1 MPWFYVVILAIV
13 QGLAELLPVSSSAHV
28 IVAAH
33 FLGINM
39 SRPANAFLL
48 VLLHTGT
55 MVAVIVYFWRR
66 WRRTFL
72 ASWGRVGKIVPL
84 IVLSSV
90 CSGLVFLPLEHLVLH
105 LLSHGAYRPQI
116 EVLFHKL
123 NWIAPALFAVGVL
136 ILYAGLREAR
146 GASAAAPP
154 RPAKAGNNGPPEAP
168 PGRRPDNSV
177 TGGAAASGASL
188 LAQAAAPSAT
198 AEDGTV
204 RWRTAIW
211 MGILQG
217 LAIPFR
223 GFSRSGAT
231 ISGGLI
237 ARPPAGAAAGETRAT
252 IEAYSFAMVV
262 AITPAAILWEL
273 RRVVRSAHAA
283 GLAVHWAA
291 VLPPGLLGM
300 AVAFLAG
307 LLALKWLSRWLEQGR
322 WYWFGIYCIVFAAF
336 VEAIY
341 LVR

>member
-1 MPWFYVVILAIV
+1 MPWIFVLILAIV

-28 IVAAH
+28 IVVAH
-33 FLGINM
+33 FLGVNM
-39 SRPANAFLL
+39 STPANAFLL

-72 ASWGRVGKIVPL
+72 ASWQRVGKIIPL
-84 IVLSSV
+84 IVISSV
-90 CSGLVFLPLEHLVLH
+90 FSALVFLPVEHLVRH
-105 LLSHGAYRPQI
+105 LLSHGAYRPDI

-123 NWIAPALFAVGVL
+123 NWIAPALFIVGLL

-146 GASAAAPP
+146 GIGSGGSGAGSPDPGAPGLAPEPLAAAP
-154 RPAKAGNNGPPEAP
+154 
-168 PGRRPDNSV
+168 
-177 TGGAAASGASL
+177 AASPTAGTPVLAS
-188 LAQAAAPSAT
+188 AVAVSVP
-198 AEDGTV
+198 AEDGAV
-204 RWRTAIW
+204 RWRAAIW

-217 LAIPFR
+217 FAIPFR

-231 ISGGLI
+231 ISGGLLT
-237 ARPPAGAAAGETRAT
+237 GEERGT

-273 RRVVRSAHAA
+273 RRVVHSAHAA
-283 GLAVHWAA
+283 GVAVHWAG
-291 VLPPGLLGM
+291 VLPQGVLGM
-300 AVAFLAG
+300 VIAFLAG

-322 WYWFGIYCIVFAAF
+322 WYWFGIYCLVFSAF

-341 LVR
+341 LIH